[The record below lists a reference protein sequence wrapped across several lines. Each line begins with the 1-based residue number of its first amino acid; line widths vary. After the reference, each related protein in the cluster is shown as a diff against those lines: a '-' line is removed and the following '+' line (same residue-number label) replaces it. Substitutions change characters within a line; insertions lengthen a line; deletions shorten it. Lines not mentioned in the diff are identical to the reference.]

1 MTLTHSGHSL
11 VLITCQVP
19 ILCTLRKSTL
29 TMTLRTEQGTEAQRS
44 YQSFPGHTVK
54 KQEAGCKSTQPEGFQ
69 TPPQRQRTGS
79 KRRPAGLME
88 EEVEYSFRL
97 PRLSRTLGHVDA
109 LARNRSA
116 CLGLSPAA
124 CQGGEVR
131 TLFHRPA
138 GTRNE
143 QEDTA
148 ERNISGEILGEL
160 QVSLTNLFKAIM
172 MHQVLEI
179 QSKTPSLPS
188 SSLQSEELDHV

>member
-54 KQEAGCKSTQPEGFQ
+54 KQEAGCKSMRPEGFQ

-88 EEVEYSFRL
+88 EESSTASGCPASAALWVTSMLSFGTGPHVWGSHL
-97 PRLSRTLGHVDA
+97 PPARVGRSARSSIVPRA
-109 LARNRSA
+109 LATNKRTQRR
-116 CLGLSPAA
+116 
-124 CQGGEVR
+124 EV
-131 TLFHRPA
+131 F
-138 GTRNE
+138 
-143 QEDTA
+143 
-148 ERNISGEILGEL
+148 
-160 QVSLTNLFKAIM
+160 QVKY
-172 MHQVLEI
+172 
-179 QSKTPSLPS
+179 
-188 SSLQSEELDHV
+188 SENFR